1 MAVTERTRRAGSYAE
16 VVRQVLRSQA
26 QGIGFAIP
34 SNIARDVAGQLIKS
48 GHVTNSHRAAIG
60 ARVATATGQDG
71 RPAGVAIV
79 SVTQGGLAAQAGL
92 RPRDVIRS
100 ASRTP
105 TPDATSLAQVL
116 AAARPGQTVSVTV
129 ARDAGTLPV
138 QVRLGEPFKVADH
151 HAGPRWLP

>member
-1 MAVTERTRRAGSYAE
+1 MAVTERTRRAGIAA
-16 VVRQVLRSQA
+16 VLA
-26 QGIGFAIP
+26 LVTGGGGF
-34 SNIARDVAGQLIKS
+34 
-48 GHVTNSHRAAIG
+48 AAIG

-79 SVTQGGLAAQAGL
+79 SVTQGGPAAQAGL
-92 RPRDVIRS
+92 RRGDVIRP

-138 QVRLGEPFKVADH
+138 QVRLGE
-151 HAGPRWLP
+151 L